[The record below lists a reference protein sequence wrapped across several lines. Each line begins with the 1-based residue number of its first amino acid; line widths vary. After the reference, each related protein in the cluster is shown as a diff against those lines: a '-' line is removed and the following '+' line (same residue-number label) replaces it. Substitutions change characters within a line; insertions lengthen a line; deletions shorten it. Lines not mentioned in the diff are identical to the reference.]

1 MRFARQNFFP
11 FELSKLIGYINI
23 HLHPGFRRGQRGDT
37 KILIKNSS
45 LESQKRKSTFIF
57 PKYE

>member
-23 HLHPGFRRGQRGDT
+23 HLHPGFRRGQSGNT

-45 LESQKRKSTFIF
+45 LESLKKEVDVYF
-57 PKYE
+57 P

>member
-11 FELSKLIGYINI
+11 FELPKLIGYISI
-23 HLHPGFRRGQRGDT
+23 HLHPGFRRGQRGNT

-45 LESQKRKSTFIF
+45 LESLKKEVDVYF
-57 PKYE
+57 PWK

>member
-37 KILIKNSS
+37 KILE
-45 LESQKRKSTFIF
+45 LFLGKSKKEVDVYF
-57 PKYE
+57 P

>member
-23 HLHPGFRRGQRGDT
+23 HWHPGFRRGQRSNT

-45 LESQKRKSTFIF
+45 LESLKKEIDVYF
-57 PKYE
+57 P

>member
-23 HLHPGFRRGQRGDT
+23 HWHPGFRRGQRSNT

-45 LESQKRKSTFIF
+45 LESLKKEVDVYF
-57 PKYE
+57 P